1 MALFNKLGLFKEP
14 EAGNGWAPPAILDRG
29 VIGQVCCVMDRDGR
43 GQVLWEN
50 YGSLWLQTLGV
61 HDEAAF
67 ARISLGPGAEPR
79 VSANLDGAGV
89 AAWVADVAGG
99 RSVLGLP
106 IAAWRTPGATR
117 ILFSTPGQVHHLQV
131 AADRRGGALVVWC
144 HEFDGLFEVMAKR
157 FDVRARTWDEEPA
170 KLGPRTT
177 YPLEPRLAMNRSG
190 NAVVVWKEQRRESD
204 ELVGCLFS
212 STARAWSEHPVPMI
226 NGRTN
231 DCQVGLDPTGNLML
245 VTTRQDFGQ
254 RPLLEAR
261 VRSAASAAWLPSQ
274 VLASAQHFR
283 QPRLVVTTT
292 GEALAVWLQSEGST
306 LSFLYAKPFRS
317 GHWEERNVRLDT
329 ETGKVEDFSLAQ
341 GPKGLAA
348 VFSLTRHQ
356 SERIPMVRHW
366 WRGWGAAQQLAK
378 PVEEPLSQP
387 VFSLGATGAIA
398 LWRVGEGASALLL
411 AAQRHGPPPVHP
423 Q

>member
-177 YPLEPRLAMNRSG
+177 YPLEPRLAMNSIGLDVLDRKILSVIADDFG
-190 NAVVVWKEQRRESD
+190 
-204 ELVGCLFS
+204 GG
-212 STARAWSEHPVPMI
+212 P
-226 NGRTN
+226 
-231 DCQVGLDPTGNLML
+231 VGLKTISISVG
-245 VTTRQDFGQ
+245 
-254 RPLLEAR
+254 EE
-261 VRSAASAAWLPSQ
+261 
-274 VLASAQHFR
+274 
-283 QPRLVVTTT
+283 PRTIEDVYEPYLIQLGFIKRTPQGRMITNPAKRHL
-292 GEALAVWLQSEGST
+292 GKEGKSD
-306 LSFLYAKPFRS
+306 LRSFL
-317 GHWEERNVRLDT
+317 
-329 ETGKVEDFSLAQ
+329 
-341 GPKGLAA
+341 
-348 VFSLTRHQ
+348 
-356 SERIPMVRHW
+356 
-366 WRGWGAAQQLAK
+366 
-378 PVEEPLSQP
+378 
-387 VFSLGATGAIA
+387 
-398 LWRVGEGASALLL
+398 
-411 AAQRHGPPPVHP
+411 
-423 Q
+423 